1 MGSVPVLAQNETVA
15 ATPTCGKPGDSFQLT
30 GSGWGTG
37 TVSLTFGPAYAADS
51 VPSPP
56 PGTVALTSATTK
68 SDGTFT
74 VNEQVPTIAFSF
86 NAYQITAKQTIGE
99 FPVVAITG
107 FLVPCK
113 TLTVDPTC
121 GSVRGVVTVTG
132 TGFQPRNPVAITFE
146 PPAGGKPLTSALPAA
161 DSTFRVAI
169 SVPSEPNGIYAVVAT
184 QNYVAAALVIPPL
197 ILRAE
202 FTVPC
207 VKGSIKL
214 TPRVGPPGTVVTVT
228 GSGFPVG
235 AVVKLSW
242 NRGVPFKLATITIG
256 ASQGFQVK
264 LLIFPHDELGRRTL
278 SAGPDLS
285 VSNAII
291 FNIATADFLVVPG
304 SEQPRDFSWR
314 R

>member
-1 MGSVPVLAQNETVA
+1 VLTLLNTVGTLSASAQNETVA
-15 ATPTCGKPGDSFQLT
+15 ATPSCGKPGDSFQLT
-30 GSGWGTG
+30 GSGWGVGAVVTIVFDKTQLASAKVQTG
-37 TVSLTFGPAYAADS
+37 
-51 VPSPP
+51 
-56 PGTVALTSATTK
+56 
-68 SDGTFT
+68 GTFS
-74 VNEQVPTIAFSF
+74 VAEKVPNVAFTS
-86 NAYQITAKQTIGE
+86 NGYQIIATEANGE
-99 FPVVAITG
+99 FPIQAKTG
-107 FLVPCK
+107 FGVPCT
-113 TLTVDPTC
+113 TLTVNPIC
-121 GSVRGVVTVTG
+121 GSARDVVTVIG
-132 TGFQPRNPVAITFE
+132 TGFEPRNAVAITFE
-146 PPAGGKPLTSALPAA
+146 PPAGGKPIAAVVPAV
-161 DSTFRVAI
+161 DTTFRVAI
-169 SVPSEPNGIYAVVAT
+169 SVPSVPNGTYAVVAT
-184 QNYVAAALVIPPL
+184 QTFPTAALVIPPL

-214 TPRVGPPGTVVTVT
+214 TPKIGPPGTVVTVI

-242 NRGVPFKLATITIG
+242 NRGVPFRLASITIN
-256 ASQGFQVK
+256 ASQGFQVR

-291 FNIATADFLVVPG
+291 FNIATADFRVVPG